1 VTETSWLE
9 VARGLRP
16 LVEQHATS
24 DATPIAHEVVD
35 ALRASGLYGVLTPKE
50 LHGLELPLVDAL
62 DAVEE
67 ISYADGSTGWC
78 YMACATTT
86 AFLGAWAGD
95 DFVEEVFAQGVPLVA
110 GQLAPNGTGPKVEGG
125 ARVSGRYQFG
135 SGIEHSDLV
144 GLGYVVTDGDGD
156 EAPQYRMGALP
167 REAVTITGNWDVMGL
182 RATASYDYTVDD
194 VFVSDDASFAY
205 AAPGSIAP
213 EHRRGGAVYDLGVLI
228 LTCVGHAG
236 WAMGITRR
244 ALDEL
249 RALAPT
255 KLRMGASTVLA
266 ESERFL
272 HDYARLEQRARA
284 SAGRVR
290 ETLER
295 AQDAAERG
303 AADAQLSAEV
313 RSVNAFVTEEAA
325 EIVRSCYV
333 MAGTTGLRSGPL
345 ERAFRDVH
353 AGTQHAMVNPQHHVE
368 WARGLIASSPSSE
381 PAAPSSQ

>member
-1 VTETSWLE
+1 MSERESSWIE

-16 LVEQHATS
+16 LVEEHARS

-35 ALRASGLYGVLTPKE
+35 ALRASGLYGALTPKE
-50 LHGLELPLVDAL
+50 VHGLELSLVEAL
-62 DAVEE
+62 DVVEE
-67 ISYADGSTGWC
+67 LSYADGSTGWC
-78 YMACATTT
+78 YMACATTS
-86 AFLGAWAGD
+86 AFMGAWTTD
-95 DFVEEVFAQGVPLVA
+95 EFVAEVYAHGVPLIA
-110 GQLAPNGTGPKVEGG
+110 GQLAPNGTGPKVDGG
-125 ARVSGRYQFG
+125 ARVTGRYQFG

-144 GLGYVVTDGDGD
+144 GLGYVVTDGDA
-156 EAPQYRMGALP
+156 APEYRMGTIP
-167 REAVTITGNWDVMGL
+167 RDAVTITGNWDVMGL

-194 VFVSDDASFAY
+194 VFVSDDASYAY

-213 EHRRGGAVYDLGVLI
+213 LHRRGGAVYDLGVLI

-249 RALAPT
+249 RTLAPT
-255 KLRMGASTVLA
+255 KLRMGAASVLS

-284 SAGRVR
+284 SVGRVR
-290 ETLER
+290 ETFER

-303 AADAQLSAEV
+303 AADAALSVEV

-325 EIVRSCYV
+325 EIVRACYL

-345 ERAFRDVH
+345 ERAFRDIH
-353 AGTQHAMVNPQHHVE
+353 AGTQHAMVNPNHHVE
-368 WARGLIASSPSSE
+368 WARTLMPANVPEAPTSS
-381 PAAPSSQ
+381 